1 MLRWQKTQVHSL
13 ALMAG
18 APNCLKLQGDLTPL
32 ASRSICIHVHIKL
45 IKIIF
50 KKSTL
55 KNDKPD
61 LN

>member
-45 IKIIF
+45 IKIKIF
-50 KKSTL
+50 L
-55 KNDKPD
+55 KRV
-61 LN
+61 L